1 MRVRTLLI
9 ACLLLAGSIACATD
23 DAGDADTN
31 GDAPMAGMSMSLGTV
46 PDSVEGNVV
55 EIPVDIEGVEI
66 VKADGDTSGDSGHFH
81 IFVDKDPVDV
91 GETIPKERDIV
102 HSAENPIKLWGL
114 APGEHEFTVIVGD
127 GTHQRIHGD
136 LEDSV
141 SVEVEGPTVQG
152 GAPATAKEGD
162 DVQVQLSSEGVDI
175 VAADGDTS
183 GESGHFHVLVDPEA
197 PPQAGDTVP
206 ESEEGKI
213 YHTAEQS
220 LTIEGLEK
228 GEHIIWVVLGDGAHE
243 AFDPPVM
250 DKLTV
255 VVE

>member
-1 MRVRTLLI
+1 MKLRNLLVACVLLI
-9 ACLLLAGSIACATD
+9 GSIACATD
-23 DAGDADTN
+23 DDGDA
-31 GDAPMAGMSMSLGTV
+31 APTDVAEAEVSMSLGSV

-66 VKADGDTSGDSGHFH
+66 VKADGDTSGDTGHFH
-81 IFVDKDPVDV
+81 IFIDKDPVAE
-91 GETIPKERDIV
+91 GETIAKERNIV

-114 APGEHEFTVIVGD
+114 SPGEHEFTVVVGD
-127 GTHQRIHGD
+127 GAHTRIHGD
-136 LEDSV
+136 LEESV
-141 SVEVEGPTVQG
+141 TVDVEGPTVQG
-152 GAPATAKEGD
+152 GVPATVKEGD

-183 GESGHFHVLVDPEA
+183 GESGHYHILVDPET
-197 PPQAGDTVP
+197 PPEAGDTIP
-206 ESEEGKI
+206 EAEEGSI
-213 YHTAEQS
+213 YHTAESS
-220 LTIEGLEK
+220 LMIEGLEK
-228 GEHIIWVVLGDGAHE
+228 GEHVIWVVLGDGAHE